1 VNNFVTATYILN
13 DSVMA
18 AGGAVATS
26 HEMITN
32 FLPDGWQW
40 LRCLLDLSI
49 FGGVCDL

>member
-32 FLPDGWQW
+32 FCRTDGNG
-40 LRCLLDLSI
+40 CAAADLSI